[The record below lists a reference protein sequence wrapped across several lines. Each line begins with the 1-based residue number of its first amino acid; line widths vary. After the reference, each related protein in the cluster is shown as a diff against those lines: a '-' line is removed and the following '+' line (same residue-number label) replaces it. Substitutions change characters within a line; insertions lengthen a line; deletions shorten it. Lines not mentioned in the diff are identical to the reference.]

1 MDFQGYIEPSA
12 CSKNF
17 ITNKKSGYLLEN
29 IHISTTE
36 KPIVDLSGFDA
47 VIIGI
52 TESRNSSCS
61 DGSNLPDLIRKILYT
76 FSSPGNKKKIADL
89 GNLING
95 KKLEDTYIGLR
106 DIIAF
111 LLKENKIPII
121 IGGSNH
127 ITYACYLAYE
137 NIKRNV
143 SITAISPRIELLSSG
158 DEFQES
164 YLNRIINFKGDHL
177 FNFSNLGY
185 QSCMVNKQE
194 LDLIEKLFFD
204 ASRLGTVRS
213 NMRDTEPVLRDTDF
227 LLFDISSL
235 KQSDAPGNSH
245 PSPNGFYSE
254 EACQLSRYAGIS
266 DKLSCFGLF
275 EVCPSN
281 DLQGQT
287 INLSAQIIWYFLEG
301 LNQRRKEYPLN
312 NPKNFTKYIV
322 TLEGKGEDLVF
333 YKSQETSR
341 WWIEVPSTKYNSNV
355 IMACTYDDYQ
365 KASNQEL
372 PDRWWRTY
380 QKIN

>member
-1 MDFQGYIEPSA
+1 MDFHGYFEPST
-12 CSKNF
+12 CSKSF
-17 ITNKKSGYLLEN
+17 IADKKSGYFLEN

-52 TESRNSSCS
+52 TENRNSLCK
-61 DGSNLPDLIRKILYT
+61 DVSNLPDLIRKKLYT

-121 IGGSNH
+121 IGSSNYMA
-127 ITYACYLAYE
+127 YACYLAYE

-143 SITAISPRIELLSSG
+143 SITAISPRIELINAG
-158 DEFQES
+158 DDYQES
-164 YLNRIINFKGDHL
+164 YLNKILNFKGDHL

-185 QSCMVNKQE
+185 QSCIVNKRE

-204 ASRLGTVRS
+204 ATRLGTVRS
-213 NMRDTEPVLRDTDF
+213 NMRDTEPVMRDTDF
-227 LLFDISSL
+227 LLFDMSSV
-235 KQSDAPGNSH
+235 KQSDAPGNSQ

-275 EVCPSN
+275 EVCPGN

-312 NPKNFTKYIV
+312 NPKNFTKYII

-333 YKSQETSR
+333 YKSQESSR

>member
-1 MDFQGYIEPSA
+1 MDFQGYFEPST
-12 CSKNF
+12 CSKSF
-17 ITNKKSGYLLEN
+17 IADKKSGYLLEN

-52 TESRNSSCS
+52 TENRNSACKEI
-61 DGSNLPDLIRKILYT
+61 SNLPELVRKKLYS

-121 IGGSNH
+121 LGGSNH
-127 ITYACYLAYE
+127 IGYACYLAYE

-143 SITAISPRIELLSSG
+143 SITAISPRIQLLNAG
-158 DEFQES
+158 DEYQES
-164 YLNRIINFKGDHL
+164 YLNKILNFKGDHL

-194 LDLIEKLFFD
+194 IDLIEKLFFD

-213 NMRDTEPVLRDTDF
+213 NMRDTEPVMRDTDF

-235 KQSDAPGNSH
+235 KQSDAPGSSQ

-275 EVCPSN
+275 EVCPGN
-281 DLQGQT
+281 DIQGQT

-333 YKSQETSR
+333 YKSQESSR

>member
-1 MDFQGYIEPSA
+1 MDFQGYFEPTT
-12 CSKNF
+12 CSKSF
-17 ITNKKSGYLLEN
+17 IADKKSGYILEN

-52 TESRNSSCS
+52 TESRNSLCKEVP
-61 DGSNLPDLIRKILYT
+61 NLPDLIRKNLYT

-111 LLKENKIPII
+111 LLKESKIPII

-127 ITYACYLAYE
+127 MTYACYLAYE

-143 SITAISPRIELLSSG
+143 SITAISPRIELLSSL

-164 YLNRIINFKGDHL
+164 YLNRILNFKGDHL

-194 LDLIEKLFFD
+194 LDLIENLFFD

-227 LLFDISSL
+227 LLFDISSV
-235 KQSDAPGNSH
+235 KQSDAPGNSY

-254 EACQLSRYAGIS
+254 EACQLSRYAGLS

-275 EVCPSN
+275 EICPAN
-281 DLQGQT
+281 DFQGQT

-341 WWIEVPSTKYNSNV
+341 WWIEVPSTRYNSNV